1 MTAINVITDV
11 LVAVMLVV
19 LALWFKWVMKEKV

>member
-1 MTAINVITDV
+1 MPFA

-19 LALWFKWVMKEKV
+19 LALACVFVPYLVLRRWL